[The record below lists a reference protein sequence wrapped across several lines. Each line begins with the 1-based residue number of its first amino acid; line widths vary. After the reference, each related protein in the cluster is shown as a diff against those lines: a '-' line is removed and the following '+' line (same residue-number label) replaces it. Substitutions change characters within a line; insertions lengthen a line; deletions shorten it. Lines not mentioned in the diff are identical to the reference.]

1 MDQITEILKLATA
14 RSSSVCSLKLRTL
27 LHPYCNYSICFFY
40 GSYESIWCRRNFNLG
55 SWLSKCKYVLYHQS
69 SAWYLYF
76 TENLHIDYKLFAIS
90 VSAKVNHN
98 QEQCSSIYFSGWKRG
113 GGIQTI
119 SIQKHCFKR
128 NSHLIPQKDGFKY
141 LYIRNCINKGK

>member
-1 MDQITEILKLATA
+1 MDQITENLKLATA
-14 RSSSVCSLKLRTL
+14 RSSCICSQKLRTL

-55 SWLSKCKYVLYHQS
+55 SWLSKCKYYTI
-69 SAWYLYF
+69 SAALGTCTSQKIY
-76 TENLHIDYKLFAIS
+76 IDYKLFAIS

-113 GGIQTI
+113 GGMQTI
-119 SIQKHCFKR
+119 SIQKHGFKR
-128 NSHLIPQKDGFKY
+128 NSHRIPQKDGFK
-141 LYIRNCINKGK
+141 I

>member
-1 MDQITEILKLATA
+1 MKASGAEGIL
-14 RSSSVCSLKLRTL
+14 
-27 LHPYCNYSICFFY
+27 
-40 GSYESIWCRRNFNLG
+40 IWVLG
-55 SWLSKCKYVLYHQS
+55 YQNVLYHQRS
-69 SAWYLYF
+69 TWYLYF

-119 SIQKHCFKR
+119 SI
-128 NSHLIPQKDGFKY
+128 
-141 LYIRNCINKGK
+141 